1 MPYKFEYQKNN
12 KQISLTEEKEQFLT
26 GHIADCWEKWDGL
39 RKNNLEA
46 IAAVEKAI
54 YPENKPANRKMTI
67 SMPEIYEIRETY
79 KAHLWKSWFSSLDTM
94 FDVQGKNKEDNLNSS
109 KQKAALI
116 DVFRAIDLVCK
127 LENGM
132 ESWINKGEFIAFVNW
147 STKIKKMRR
156 KKQVDIENN
165 AENQGN
171 FMGKSPQY
179 VIESQIIYDGPDIT
193 IVPPEAFV
201 FDADKKHN
209 FEACPKIYRSWATYE
224 EIKANMLYSNF
235 ENLQEVSLK
244 NASNSKICKGDQLEI
259 LEYWGDI
266 TLSDGTVLKN
276 KVITLAGRQNIIR
289 FEDNPF
295 IINPFIFA
303 AFLEDPITKRGYSPL
318 YVALPLNDA
327 SETILNLQLEALKL
341 IINKPYLAPKG
352 ALSGKINVKEGAVI
366 EYDPALMPNQPVP
379 LDFKDAIVGWDFL
392 KFFESKI
399 ESTTGIF
406 KYMIGS
412 ASGGNK
418 TATETSGLIASQNIR
433 ISKEI
438 DFLNYR
444 VKLPLIRKIA
454 ELVSNFCFDVQEIK
468 VSSQNGDVE
477 FVSIDETIRQG
488 NYDYLIGDSTAAFER
503 KTKFKES
510 LSFLFE
516 MAKHPE
522 VSPKIKWIDVMK
534 WAFGQI
540 GSVDVSMFIKD

>member
-1 MPYKFEYQKNN
+1 MPYKFEYQENN
-12 KQISLTEEKEQFLT
+12 RKIALNDEKEQFLA
-26 GHIADCWEKWDGL
+26 GHIAECWEKWDGL
-39 RKNNLEA
+39 RKNNLAA
-46 IAAVEKAI
+46 ISAVEKAI
-54 YPENKPANRKMTI
+54 YPEVKHTNPKMCV
-67 SMPEIYEIRETY
+67 SMPEIYEIKETY
-79 KAHLWKSWFSSLDTM
+79 KAHLWKSWFSSLESM
-94 FDVQGKNKEDNLNSS
+94 FDVQGKTREDNFNSS
-109 KQKAALI
+109 KQKAALV
-116 DVFRAIDLVCK
+116 DVFRSIDFVSR
-127 LENGM
+127 LENGL

-147 STKIKKMRR
+147 STKIKHVRR
-156 KKQVDIENN
+156 KKQVEILNN
-165 AENQGN
+165 GDNQEI
-171 FMGKSPQY
+171 FEGKTPKY
-179 VIESQIIYDGPDIT
+179 VVESEIVYDGPDVT
-193 IVPPEAFV
+193 IVAPEAFV
-201 FDADKKHN
+201 FDADKRQN
-209 FEACPKIYRSWATYE
+209 FEACPKIYRSWATFS
-224 EIKANMLYSNF
+224 EIKANLLYSNY
-235 ENLQEVSLK
+235 EELQELSLK
-244 NASNSKICKGDQLEI
+244 NSSNSKICKGDQMEL

-276 KVITLAGRQNIIR
+276 KVITLAGRQKIIR

-295 IINPFIFA
+295 ILNPFIFA
-303 AFLEDPITKRGYSPL
+303 AFLEDPVTKRGYSPL
-318 YVALPLNDA
+318 YVALPLNDV

-412 ASGGNK
+412 AGGGNK

-444 VKLPLIRKIA
+444 VKLPLIQKIA
-454 ELVSNFCFDVQEIK
+454 ELISNFCFDVQEIK

-477 FVSIDETIRQG
+477 FVAIDETIRQG
-488 NYDYLIGDSTAAFER
+488 NYDYLIGDSSAAFER

-522 VSPKIKWIDVMK
+522 VAPKIKWIDVMK

-540 GSVDVSMFIKD
+540 GSVDASMFIKD